1 MPFVHLTCTV
11 CYLKQRG
18 IMGNYRNFS
27 LTRVYEG
34 HFSPIYCLS
43 VMEWY
48 TCVYLKCAL
57 HAPSMYSKIC
67 PTCALLAPDMCPSC
81 TLFVQEMC
89 PSCTLYVPYSVWW
102 KIMNFSPPL
111 QHYPAL
117 QSSFLL
123 ISSPSRLGCVSLSY
137 LTQVYTWGTR
147 EGVCSIKRLL
157 QQEDTWRPVWS
168 LPSHVHISSCGGDVH
183 LHTCSTGTQ
192 VEKKN

>member
-1 MPFVHLTCTV
+1 MHPLCTQKYALHV
-11 CYLKQRG
+11 L
-18 IMGNYRNFS
+18 F
-27 LTRVYEG
+27 LHPT
-34 HFSPIYCLS
+34 
-43 VMEWY
+43 
-48 TCVYLKCAL
+48 CAL
-57 HAPSMYSKIC
+57 HASYLYKK
-67 PTCALLAPDMCPSC
+67 CALLAPSMCPSCTLYVLKNMPYICPSC

-192 VEKKN
+192 VKNKKPNSFSSERED